1 MLGELEDLEFEGAQQ
16 RKMDDR
22 VLEQGENVDKVNA
35 GDRKV
40 RKALEGAEKSYLCTG
55 EFGGTG
61 GGGGGLSSRG
71 IVGIGG
77 GTASQDGGFD
87 GGRGDVVFAGLR
99 QRLGSVGGSA
109 HVEGREGG
117 KEGKGKGRGRQ
128 TGRQVGAVLVSQQQ
142 EKIAASRVCS
152 TKCLGVSSG
161 KRQTSELDTLPSI
174 CQSAKRETEKRDGP
188 SRKESEGT

>member
-1 MLGELEDLEFEGAQQ
+1 MLGKLEDLEFEGAQQ
-16 RKMDDR
+16 RSMDCR
-22 VLEQGENVDKVNA
+22 VLEQRENVDKLNA
-35 GDRKV
+35 GDREV
-40 RKALEGAEKSYLCTG
+40 REALEGAEQSYLCTG

-71 IVGIGG
+71 IVGIGRRG
-77 GTASQDGGFD
+77 GGAASQDGGFD
-87 GGRGDVVFAGLR
+87 RGRGDLVFAGLR

-117 KEGKGKGRGRQ
+117 KEGRGRKA
-128 TGRQVGAVLVSQQQ
+128 RQAGAVLVSQEQ
-142 EKIAASRVCS
+142 EKKIAASRVCS

-174 CQSAKRETEKRDGP
+174 CQSAKRETENRDGP